1 MEVAHLTDWSAR
13 YLFFH
18 WVAEGQRRRISAF
31 PASGSG
37 ETISLRETAFDQ
49 GNARLSP
56 DQRWL
61 AYESNESGVR
71 EIYVDAFPSQGL
83 RHQVSTS
90 GGSQPRWRRDGR
102 ALFFVT
108 PERHLMTVSFE
119 GTGTPHLGLRSQV
132 PRQPEAAN
140 PSRGPDGRHRLA
152 GRGAAL
158 TAYGVSTLSMAPAL
172 RGV

>member
-1 MEVAHLTDWSAR
+1 MWPIWSPDARRIAFASLQGSGLPAIYQKAADGPGAEGLLVRRPTVLTPTDWSAR

-71 EIYVDAFPSQGL
+71 EIYVDAFPSLGL
-83 RHQVSTS
+83 RLQVSTS

-108 PERHLMTVSFE
+108 PSAT
-119 GTGTPHLGLRSQV
+119 
-132 PRQPEAAN
+132 
-140 PSRGPDGRHRLA
+140 
-152 GRGAAL
+152 
-158 TAYGVSTLSMAPAL
+158 
-172 RGV
+172 